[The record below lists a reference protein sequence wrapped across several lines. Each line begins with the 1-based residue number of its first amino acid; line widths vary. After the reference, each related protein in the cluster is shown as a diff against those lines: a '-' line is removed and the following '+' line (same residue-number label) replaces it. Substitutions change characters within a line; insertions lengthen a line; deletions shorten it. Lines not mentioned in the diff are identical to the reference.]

1 MATNYTDMLEELK
14 TAYQGLLICQYEGLP
29 NASATIKSNIEI
41 LLSHMLLWKIRD
53 CWDIDDTELCVG
65 AQLDIIGKWVGV
77 DRYFVG
83 QSFGDSLHLSFV
95 DWDNVSEPTAM
106 QCGIS

>member
-14 TAYQGLLICQYEGLP
+14 SAYSNLLIAQYHQGV
-29 NASATIKSNIEI
+29 NSVATIKANIEI
-41 LLSHMLLWKIRD
+41 LLSNMLLWKIRD

-77 DRYFVG
+77 DRFYQG
-83 QSFGDSLHLSFV
+83 QSFGDSLHLAFV
-95 DWDNVSEPTAM
+95 DWDDTPTAM
-106 QCGIS
+106 QALS